1 MGYSFR
7 LIQLLLLYPLIVC
20 LFIGCNKYMELCC
33 VCMCACVCELEGCLR
48 LKSFDNCGRNGMPI
62 VTFSL
67 FFIIFFVQTN
77 EAYINVC
84 ECTWNYLFIVCIAPC
99 NHTEDNTQL
108 TTTNE
113 LLRKSSHAFQKIV
126 FFSSSVFLK
135 IF

>member
-1 MGYSFR
+1 MY
-7 LIQLLLLYPLIVC
+7 V
-20 LFIGCNKYMELCC
+20 
-33 VCMCACVCELEGCLR
+33 CACVCELEGCLR

-99 NHTEDNTQL
+99 NHSKDNTQL
-108 TTTNE
+108 TIYPFD
-113 LLRKSSHAFQKIV
+113 LRRVFMQSKST
-126 FFSSSVFLK
+126 FLPLRVLN

>member
-1 MGYSFR
+1 MY
-7 LIQLLLLYPLIVC
+7 V
-20 LFIGCNKYMELCC
+20 
-33 VCMCACVCELEGCLR
+33 CACVCELEGCLR

-108 TTTNE
+108 TISPIY
-113 LLRKSSHAFQKIV
+113 LRRVSMHFRKCISPFV
-126 FFSSSVFLK
+126 FLNISSVVEDYK
-135 IF
+135 ILIGINIRERVRE